1 MRREPS
7 RQPHA
12 NQPDE
17 VGEEEQSRSPGG
29 RRDSS
34 HRNEDRE
41 DAVGQANH
49 DPAEQER
56 GSSLEQPRNGPP
68 LFLSRPP
75 CLREPSQGHEPAG
88 HGEGCRPEQ
97 GEKAT
102 SPGDRFPEAG
112 HQRASK
118 VQPDGADREDLCPGG
133 GWTHIGHQP
142 PEAGIHEGGPDP
154 LHDAHGQEGHAH
166 IREEEQ

>member
-49 DPAEQER
+49 DPTEQER

-112 HQRASK
+112 
-118 VQPDGADREDLCPGG
+118 
-133 GWTHIGHQP
+133 
-142 PEAGIHEGGPDP
+142 IHEGGPDP
-154 LHDAHGQEGHAH
+154 LHDTHGQEGHAH